1 MQGLFSD
8 ACLWQEGRKVM
19 IFGVIQAIC
28 RIEHTI
34 LHKTLQ
40 VKIIL

>member
-8 ACLWQEGRKVM
+8 AWLWQEGRKVM

-28 RIEHTI
+28 RIEHTL